1 MRSLAFVGATLA
13 LLLVA
18 TPVSAHHK
26 PGHGGG
32 PPHGN
37 SNGQGGPPGHRGEA
51 GPESGPGNSGAAHW
65 CKDNYAAE
73 GFKNHGQ
80 CVSFFARGGT
90 LDDDDDDDGT
100 GDLEITDV
108 RIDVDD
114 DEGTFF
120 LRGVGAEGTVF
131 ALIDGG
137 TGQVVGAGV
146 GEADSNGSWVIEGTW
161 TCRDSDSS
169 EAARLRVFDAD
180 ERDRVLRSFPCDD
193 LDD

>member
-1 MRSLAFVGATLA
+1 MRISALLGGVLA
-13 LLLVA
+13 LLLLA

-26 PGHGGG
+26 PGH
-32 PPHGN
+32 
-37 SNGQGGPPGHRGEA
+37 QGGPPGQRGVNRDDDA
-51 GPESGPGNSGAAHW
+51 GPLSGPGNSGAAHW

-90 LDDDDDDDGT
+90 LDIDDDDSARL
-100 GDLEITDV
+100 GDLEITEV

-120 LRGVGAEGTVF
+120 LRGVGAEGRVF

-137 TGQVVGAGV
+137 SGQVVGGGV
-146 GEADSNGSWVIEGTW
+146 SDVDADGSWVVEGTW
-161 TCRDSDSS
+161 ACNSDSPQ
-169 EAARLRVFDAD
+169 AARFRVFDAD
-180 ERDRVLRSFPCDD
+180 ERDRLLTTFPCDE